1 MPGWDDFLTAQDKQ
15 LLAVW
20 GKKDRDEFG
29 KRPVLLVVDVYYAAV
44 GHERKPLLESIRD
57 WPMSCGLAGWE
68 AIDRM
73 VGLIAA
79 ARANGIP
86 VVYVRGMTDFP
97 SDRTRVVE
105 RGGKGNR
112 GVDHLPGE
120 IRALGNEIVAEVA
133 PQPGELVLGKTAPS
147 AFAGTPL
154 LHYLRQI
161 DADTLI
167 VCGESTSGCVRAAVL
182 DAQALRYRIGIVGE
196 CCFDR
201 VEASHWMNLFDMHQK
216 YGEVID
222 VKAAADYF
230 AAVGTRPQEERLRA
244 VSRGVR

>member
-1 MPGWDDFLTAQDKQ
+1 MAGWNDFLTENDKA

-20 GKKDRDEFG
+20 GKKDPDELG
-29 KRPVLLVVDVYYAAV
+29 KRPVLLLVDVYYASV
-44 GHERKPLLESIRD
+44 GHERKPMLESIRD
-57 WPMSCGLAGWE
+57 WPMSCGLSGWA

-73 VGLIAA
+73 VPLLAG
-79 ARANGIP
+79 ARKHNIP
-86 VVYVRGMTDFP
+86 VVYVRGKADFP

-105 RGGKGNR
+105 RGKSKR
-112 GVDHLPGE
+112 GTDHLSPE

-133 PQPGELVLGKTAPS
+133 PREGELVLDKTAPS

-154 LHYLRQI
+154 LHYLRQL
-161 DADTLI
+161 DADTLV

-182 DAQALRYRIGIVGE
+182 DAQALRYRVGIVGE

-216 YGEVID
+216 YGEMID
-222 VKAAADYF
+222 VDAATRYF
-230 AAVGTRPQEERLRA
+230 ASVAGWRR
-244 VSRGVR
+244 

>member
-1 MPGWDDFLTAQDKQ
+1 MSGWNDFLTEQDKQ

-20 GKKDRDEFG
+20 GKRDKDEFG
-29 KRPVLLVVDVYYAAV
+29 TRPVLLVVDMYYAAV
-44 GHERKPLLESIRD
+44 GHERKPILESVKD
-57 WPMSCGLAGWE
+57 WPMSCGLAGWA

-73 VGLIAA
+73 VRLIAA
-79 ARANGIP
+79 ARENGIP
-86 VVYVRGMTDFP
+86 VVYVRGMPDFP
-97 SDRTRVVE
+97 SDKTRVVE
-105 RGGKGNR
+105 RGKKGNR
-112 GVDHLPGE
+112 GVDHLPQE

-133 PQPGELVLGKTAPS
+133 PRDGELVLGKTAPS

-161 DADTLI
+161 NADTLI

-182 DAQALRYRIGIVGE
+182 DAQALRFRIGIVGE

-201 VEASHWMNLFDMHQK
+201 IEASHWINLFDMHQK

-222 VKAAADYF
+222 VSAAADYF
-230 AAVGTRPQEERLRA
+230 ESVGSRSQSDRPQA
-244 VSRGVR
+244 VIGAKS